1 MRLLTLAAAAL
12 LGLTSSAL
20 AQDKL
25 EKSKVVLAAGS
36 TAGFY
41 SLPLTITSRL
51 GLFKKAGLEMEVI
64 DYPGGTKA
72 LQALMGGSADLV
84 SGQYEHTI
92 HLQAKGQYL
101 SVFVLQGVYP
111 GLAVALRPDRAKTY
125 KSPADLKGYTFGVTA
140 PGSGT
145 HQMLNFLLAKGGL
158 KPDDVAVVG
167 VGSGPGAVAAMM
179 RGEIDGIVNIDPI
192 MTQVTNSGYAVI
204 IADGRTKAGTEA
216 LYGTALPSASIY
228 AKEEFLKNNPNTAQ
242 AIATA
247 MVGGLKWLQSATT
260 EQFAAI
266 IPPEWLQGNKEFYL
280 AAFKNQREV
289 FSTDGRVPPS
299 GAVKQLE
306 LLRDFLPEIRDAKID
321 LPRTY
326 TNAFVDKA
334 NQGK

>member
-1 MRLLTLAAAAL
+1 MRSLALAFAAT
-12 LGLTSSAL
+12 LGLCAGASA
-20 AQDKL
+20 QGSL
-25 EKSKVVLAAGS
+25 EKTSVVLAAGS

-41 SLPLTITSRL
+41 SLPLTITARL
-51 GLFKKAGLEMEVI
+51 GLFKKAGLDMQVI

-101 SVFVLQGVYP
+101 TVFVLQGVYP
-111 GLAVALRPDRAKTY
+111 GLAIGLRPDRAKTY
-125 KSPADLKGYTFGVTA
+125 KSPADLKGYKIGVTS

-145 HQMLNFLLAKGGL
+145 HQMLNFLIAKGGL
-158 KPDDVAVVG
+158 KPTDVAVVG
-167 VGSGPGAVAAMM
+167 VGSGPGAVAAMT
-179 RGEIDGIVNIDPI
+179 RGELDGIVNIDPV

-216 LYGTALPSASIY
+216 LYGAAVPSASIY
-228 AKEEFLKNNPNTAQ
+228 AKEEFIKKNPNTAQ
-242 AIATA
+242 AIASA
-247 MVGGLKWLQSATT
+247 MVGGLKWLQTATT
-260 EQFAAI
+260 EQFEKT

-299 GAVKQLE
+299 GAEKQLE
-306 LLRDFLPEIRDAKID
+306 LLREFSTEIRDAKID
-321 LPRTY
+321 LSRTY
-326 TNAFVDKA
+326 TNEFVDRA
-334 NQGK
+334 NKTN

>member
-1 MRLLTLAAAAL
+1 MRALTLATAVL
-12 LGLTSSAL
+12 LGLSTSAW
-20 AQDKL
+20 AQGKL
-25 EKSKVVLAAGS
+25 EKTKVVLAAGS

-92 HLQAKGQYL
+92 HLQAKGQHL

-111 GLAVALRPDRAKTY
+111 GLAIGLRPDRAKTY

-145 HQMLNFLLAKGGL
+145 HQMLNYLLAKAGL
-158 KPDDVAVVG
+158 KPTDVAVVG

-179 RGEIDGIVNIDPI
+179 RGEIDGIVNIDPV

-204 IADGRTKAGTEA
+204 IADGRTRAGTEA
-216 LYGTALPSASIY
+216 LYGAALPSASIY
-228 AKEEFLKNNPNTAQ
+228 AKEDFIKSNPNTVQ

-247 MVGGLKWLQSATT
+247 MVGGLKWLQTATVD
-260 EQFAAI
+260 QFAAT

-280 AAFKNQREV
+280 AAFRNQREV

-299 GAVKQLE
+299 GAQKQLDI
-306 LLRDFLPEIRDAKID
+306 LREFSPEIRDAKID
-321 LPRTY
+321 ISRTY
-326 TNAFVDKA
+326 TNEFVDRA
-334 NQGK
+334 NRTN